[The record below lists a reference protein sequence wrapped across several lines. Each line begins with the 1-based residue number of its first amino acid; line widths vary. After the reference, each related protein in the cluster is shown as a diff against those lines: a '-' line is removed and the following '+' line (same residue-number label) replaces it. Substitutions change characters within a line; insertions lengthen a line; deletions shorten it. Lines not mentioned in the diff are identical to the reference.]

1 MLTRVKHS
9 SLSLQIVNY
18 PLQKIDN
25 IQDVDSTVRVGQIWN
40 AWFNKNIDLM
50 LKIL

>member
-18 PLQKIDN
+18 PLQNIDN
-25 IQDVDSTVRVGQIWN
+25 TQDADSTARVRQICWL
-40 AWFNKNIDLM
+40 DSTRT
-50 LKIL
+50 